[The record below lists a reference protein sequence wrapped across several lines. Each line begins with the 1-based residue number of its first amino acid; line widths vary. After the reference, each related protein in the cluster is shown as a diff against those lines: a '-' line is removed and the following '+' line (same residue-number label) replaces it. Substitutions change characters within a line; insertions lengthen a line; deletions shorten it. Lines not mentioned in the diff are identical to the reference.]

1 MQSELESLNTLSN
14 AYSQLNSTSSF
25 QMNSL
30 IINQKPLLPSRLIAS
45 NLSKAATQILFPIR
59 DQKILFMYPQ
69 DRKFAQARVQI
80 NMND

>member
-1 MQSELESLNTLSN
+1 M
-14 AYSQLNSTSSF
+14 
-25 QMNSL
+25 
-30 IINQKPLLPSRLIAS
+30 NQKPLLPSRLIAS